1 MKSLYVRIVATIF
14 LVMITSSIIAF
25 LIANTYYQQ
34 YLKPENDAKITS
46 IVDNIVLFYSENN
59 EMSINDYLKQTA
71 EMGFQLYLVDTD
83 LNGTYYGGEFRNQTI
98 SHEIIHTVLNGEK
111 YHGIAN
117 FPSSAFITGFFDNDL
132 SNTVGA
138 PISINN
144 ETYALFLRPNI
155 EFQFGELR
163 MFFTV
168 LIFLTILFSI
178 LLIAISTR
186 HIVNPITKLTAATK
200 KIAKGHYQVEL
211 DVNRSD
217 EIGELAAHFSEMTRG
232 LEQLEE
238 MRQQFVSNV
247 SHEIQSPLSSIKG
260 FAQTLQMKDLTKEQQ
275 QRYLNIIVAESNRIS
290 QLSKQLLLL
299 ASLDNEQVY
308 MEKMKYDLAEQI
320 RQVVFMLEWSWREKD
335 MMIELDLPPIHIY
348 GDPKLLQQVWINL
361 LTNSIKYTHK
371 GGTITISLL
380 ADDEY
385 CHVII
390 QDNGEG
396 IKEQDL
402 PYIFNRFY
410 RGDKARRRDDQNST
424 GLGLSI
430 TKKIIDL
437 HEGNIRVQS
446 TINEGTTFH
455 IYVPYE

>member
-1 MKSLYVRIVATIF
+1 M
-14 LVMITSSIIAF
+14 
-25 LIANTYYQQ
+25 
-34 YLKPENDAKITS
+34 
-46 IVDNIVLFYSENN
+46 
-59 EMSINDYLKQTA
+59 
-71 EMGFQLYLVDTD
+71 
-83 LNGTYYGGEFRNQTI
+83 
-98 SHEIIHTVLNGEK
+98 
-111 YHGIAN
+111 
-117 FPSSAFITGFFDNDL
+117 
-132 SNTVGA
+132 
-138 PISINN
+138 
-144 ETYALFLRPNI
+144 
-155 EFQFGELR
+155 
-163 MFFTV
+163 
-168 LIFLTILFSI
+168 
-178 LLIAISTR
+178 
-186 HIVNPITKLTAATK
+186 TAATK